1 VVQAILKRHTSID
14 NSLSQISNN
23 TRSKT
28 EPVMPINQL
37 IESSVRETQDLL
49 LEMQQKANK
58 NLRNVL
64 ELVSQNQN
72 SSNNLQALGSG
83 NSQIGS

>member
-1 VVQAILKRHTSID
+1 MVQAILKRHTSID
-14 NSLSQISNN
+14 NSLSQINN
-23 TRSKT
+23 STRSKT
-28 EPVMPINQL
+28 EQVMPINQL
-37 IESSVRETQDLL
+37 IESQVRETQDLIT
-49 LEMQQKANK
+49 EMQQTANN

-83 NSQIGS
+83 NS